1 MRTMPEL
8 SESPGSVRAS
18 PAAGRSHAA
27 VALSL
32 AASLLATG
40 CESPPKP
47 LPPTAPAVAGSAP
60 GPARGGGAFEWTSAA
75 DRVEGELARSL
86 SGGPVVARSTDQR
99 VWVVLPGDASFEP
112 GRSAL
117 RPAAR
122 GWLDRVAAASRGWP
136 ASELRIVGHTDA
148 SGSAAAND
156 ALSLDRAASVRD
168 WLVARGVPAPRISV
182 AGRGAR
188 DAGLG
193 GAAGDRRVEILI
205 GEPAVRPSATG
216 R

>member
-1 MRTMPEL
+1 
-8 SESPGSVRAS
+8 
-18 PAAGRSHAA
+18 
-27 VALSL
+27 
-32 AASLLATG
+32 
-40 CESPPKP
+40 
-47 LPPTAPAVAGSAP
+47 
-60 GPARGGGAFEWTSAA
+60 
-75 DRVEGELARSL
+75 
-86 SGGPVVARSTDQR
+86 
-99 VWVVLPGDASFEP
+99 
-112 GRSAL
+112 
-117 RPAAR
+117 
-122 GWLDRVAAASRGWP
+122 
-136 ASELRIVGHTDA
+136 LRIVGHTDA

>member
-1 MRTMPEL
+1 
-8 SESPGSVRAS
+8 
-18 PAAGRSHAA
+18 
-27 VALSL
+27 VALCL
-32 AASLLATG
+32 AASLLTSG

-47 LPPTAPAVAGSAP
+47 LPAAAPAVAGSAP
-60 GPARGGGAFEWTSAA
+60 GPARGAGAYEWTSAA
-75 DRVEGELARSL
+75 DRVVGELARSL

-99 VWVVLPGDASFEP
+99 VWIVLPGDASFEP
-112 GRSAL
+112 GRAAL

-122 GWLDRVAAASRGWP
+122 GWLDRVAAAARSWP
-136 ASELRIVGHTDA
+136 ASELRIVGHTDPG
-148 SGSAAAND
+148 GSSTAND

-188 DAGLG
+188 DAGMG
-193 GAAGDRRVEILI
+193 GATGDRRVEILI
-205 GEPAVRPSATG
+205 GEPGARPAGPG

>member
-1 MRTMPEL
+1 MHAMPM
-8 SESPGSVRAS
+8 SIDTPGSRRA
-18 PAAGRSHAA
+18 PAPRDGRRAAG
-27 VALSL
+27 ALCL
-32 AASLLATG
+32 AASLFAAG

-60 GPARGGGAFEWTSAA
+60 GPARGAGAYEWTSSA
-75 DRVEGELARSL
+75 DRAEGELARSL

-122 GWLDRVAAASRGWP
+122 GWLDRVAAAARGWP
-136 ASELRIVGHTDA
+136 ASELRIVGHTDPT
-148 SGSAAAND
+148 GSSAAND

-168 WLVARGVPAPRISV
+168 WLVARGVPAPRITV

-205 GEPAVRPSATG
+205 GEPGARPAAPG